1 MLNNGFINLFK
12 NLPNILTKFVCINK
26 SVATK
31 KGNKEGTTEFAHKE
45 SPFFI
50 AGKLLE
56 ENRSKLPAK
65 AKKIKV
71 RIYRFSFII

>member
-12 NLPNILTKFVCINK
+12 K
-26 SVATK
+26 
-31 KGNKEGTTEFAHKE
+31 

-56 ENRSKLPAK
+56 ENKSRLPAK

-71 RIYRFSFII
+71 SIFRFIFII